1 VILVLLAVAAL
12 AGGVVLMVWAGYQ
25 ARRRSNRTTAW
36 LAWGAVAWTA
46 LVGVFFLFASVG
58 ESVSVSAASPTA
70 ADPSPEV
77 VTTRS
82 TETLLEHEG
91 PSVLVVLAV
100 PIVLALVGAGGPGLA
115 ARQRRIGAGS
125 LLLVGCLLGAMSVGL
140 FYLPAAV
147 LLLAA
152 GFMT

>member
-1 VILVLLAVAAL
+1 VILVLFAVAAL
-12 AGGVVLMVWAGYQ
+12 AGGVGLMVWAACQ

-36 LAWGAVAWTA
+36 LAWGAFAWTVVA
-46 LVGVFFLFASVG
+46 GAFMLLAPVG
-58 ESVSVSAASPTA
+58 ESVSVSSAAPTG

-82 TETLLEHEG
+82 TETLLENEG

-100 PIVLALVGAGGPGLA
+100 PVVLALAGAGGPA
-115 ARQRRIGAGS
+115 ARPRRIGAGS
-125 LLLVGCLLGAMSVGL
+125 LLLVFCLLGAMSVGL